1 MTSPCARPT
10 ADPELVAAIA
20 DRAREISA
28 RIQAARCAHGLPAD
42 GATVVAVS
50 KSQSE
55 ARIAAALQAGLR
67 VFGENRLQE
76 AQARWA
82 AIKQEIPDLVLH
94 FVGRL
99 QSNKVA
105 DVVALFDVIHSI
117 DREKLIP
124 PLVRAIARSG
134 RTPELLVQVNTGCE
148 PQKGG
153 VLPDALARLLD
164 ALDEAGLPVAGLMC
178 VPPMHD
184 EPALHFAFLKELAR
198 RHGLAKLSM
207 GMSGD
212 YEIAAACGAHYLR
225 IGTALFGPRIQPAN
239 RK

>member
-1 MTSPCARPT
+1 MTSPCARPV
-10 ADPELVAAIA
+10 ADPELVATIA
-20 DRAREISA
+20 DRMREIAARIRAARE
-28 RIQAARCAHGLPAD
+28 AHGLPAE
-42 GATVVAVS
+42 GAQIVAVS
-50 KSQSE
+50 KSQPA
-55 ARIAAALQAGLR
+55 ARIAAALEAGLR

-76 AQARWA
+76 AQARWMA
-82 AIKQEIPDLVLH
+82 RKQETPDLELH

-105 DVVALFDVIHSI
+105 EAVALFDVIHSI

-124 PLVRAIARSG
+124 PLVRAIERRG
-134 RTPELLVQVNTGCE
+134 RAPELLVQVNTGCE

-153 VLPDALARLLD
+153 VLPQALPRLLEALAK
-164 ALDEAGLPVAGLMC
+164 ACLPVAGLMC
-178 VPPMHD
+178 IPPVND

-198 RHGLAKLSM
+198 RHGLTRLSM

-225 IGTALFGPRIQPAN
+225 IGTALFGPRLRPAE
-239 RK
+239 RD

>member
-1 MTSPCARPT
+1 MTSPCALPA
-10 ADPELVAAIA
+10 ADPELVAGIA
-20 DRAREISA
+20 DRAREIAA
-28 RIQAARCAHGLPAD
+28 RIRAARQAHGLPPE
-42 GATVVAVS
+42 GAQLVAVS
-50 KSQSE
+50 KSQPE
-55 ARIAAALQAGLR
+55 ARIAAALRAGLR

-82 AIKQEIPDLVLH
+82 ARRREIPDLVLH

-124 PLVRAIARSG
+124 PLVRAIERKG
-134 RTPELLVQVNTGCE
+134 RMPELLVQVNTGCE

-153 VLPDALARLLD
+153 VLPGALARLLD
-164 ALDEAGLPVAGLMC
+164 ALEKAGLPAAGLMC
-178 VPPMHD
+178 IPPVND
-184 EPALHFAFLKELAR
+184 EPALHFAFLKALAR
-198 RHGLAKLSM
+198 RHGLTRLSM

-225 IGTALFGPRIQPAN
+225 IGTALFGPRLRPAD
-239 RK
+239 RD

>member
-1 MTSPCARPT
+1 MTSPCALPT
-10 ADPELVAAIA
+10 ADPALVTEIGH
-20 DRAREISA
+20 RAQEITA
-28 RIQAARCAHGLPAD
+28 RIRAARLAHGLPAE
-42 GATVVAVS
+42 GAEVVAVS
-50 KSQSE
+50 KSQTE

-82 AIKQEIPDLVLH
+82 ALRREIPDLVLH

-124 PLVRAIARSG
+124 PLAQAIARKQ
-134 RTPELLVQVNTGCE
+134 RAPELLVQVNTGCE

-153 VLPDALARLLD
+153 VLPDALGRLLD
-164 ALDEAGLPVAGLMC
+164 ALDRAGLPVAGLMC
-178 VPPMHD
+178 IPPVDD

-212 YEIAAACGAHYLR
+212 YGIAAACGAHYLR
-225 IGTALFGPRIQPAN
+225 IGTALFGPRVQPAD

>member
-10 ADPELVAAIA
+10 ADPELVAAITA
-20 DRAREISA
+20 RAQEIAA
-28 RIQAARCAHGLPAD
+28 RIRAARLAHGLPAE
-42 GATVVAVS
+42 GAQVVAVS
-50 KSQSE
+50 KSQTE
-55 ARIAAALQAGLR
+55 ARIAAALRAGLR

-76 AQARWA
+76 AQARWS
-82 AIKQEIPDLVLH
+82 AIRQEIPDLVLH

-124 PLVRAIARSG
+124 PLVRAIARA
-134 RTPELLVQVNTGCE
+134 RRVPELLVQVNTGCE

-153 VLPDALARLLD
+153 VLPDELPRLLD
-164 ALDEAGLPVAGLMC
+164 ALDKAGLPVSGLMC
-178 VPPMHD
+178 IPPATD

-225 IGTALFGPRIQPAN
+225 IGTALFGPRIRPAN
-239 RK
+239 R